1 MTWGLLKQNL
11 PWALGQRAIAGSGAD
26 MGLSRKIG
34 VLLNINVI
42 TLGIKSLNRESVMIM
57 MDNLQLVN
65 DAIHHVK
72 NQIAVE
78 QFD

>member
-1 MTWGLLKQNL
+1 
-11 PWALGQRAIAGSGAD
+11 

-34 VLLNINVI
+34 VLININEI
-42 TLGIKSLNRESVMIM
+42 TLGIKSLNRESVMSMI
-57 MDNLQLVN
+57 DNLQLVN
-65 DAIHHVK
+65 DAIYHVE